1 MKTIGI
7 ITYHH
12 YYNYGT
18 MLQALALQ
26 EKVEQLGY
34 QAELIDFKQD
44 NSLSIYEMLKLRI
57 KRMPVYI
64 KERKKY
70 RALADSR
77 EKIKEKN
84 ELFEQ
89 FYKTYLHVGKKKY
102 TTTQQ
107 LMENPPVYDGYVVGS
122 DQTWNPFV
130 ANSPEAFFLPF
141 VENKSK
147 KGSYGPSLAV
157 KSLSD
162 EKEKE
167 YRKKLSNFSFLSC
180 REQDG
185 AQLLSRITQ
194 KEVKCV
200 LDPTLLLSA
209 KEWGKYCEF
218 EIPKEPYILVYFLG
232 EKSEHRR
239 AVEKIQKLTNW
250 KIISLPAAYLEM
262 ENNDYKKVWGGPKE
276 FLSLIRGAALIC
288 TDSFHGTMFSINFQR
303 NFFSFCKSSDSEESS
318 ENSRLYSALN
328 IFGLSNRIIHNM
340 DNLTAEDISIDY
352 KNVIPILEE
361 QRRDSIEY
369 LENMLFEMTKG

>member
-44 NSLSIYEMLKLRI
+44 NSLSRYEMLKLRI

-70 RALADSR
+70 RVLADSR

-167 YRKKLSNFSFLSC
+167 YRKKLSSFSFLSC

-209 KEWGKYCEF
+209 KEWGKYCEY

-352 KNVIPILEE
+352 KNVIPILKE
-361 QRRDSIEY
+361 QRRYSIEY

>member
-44 NSLSIYEMLKLRI
+44 NSLSRYEMLKLRI

-276 FLSLIRGAALIC
+276 FLSLIRWAALIC

>member
-44 NSLSIYEMLKLRI
+44 NSLSRYEMLKLRI

-369 LENMLFEMTKG
+369 FENMLFEMTKG

>member
-44 NSLSIYEMLKLRI
+44 NSLSRYEMFKLRI

-70 RALADSR
+70 RVLADSR

-167 YRKKLSNFSFLSC
+167 YRKKLSSFSFLSC

-209 KEWGKYCEF
+209 KEWGKYCEY

-239 AVEKIQKLTNW
+239 VVEKIQKLTNW

-276 FLSLIRGAALIC
+276 FLSLIKGAALIC

-361 QRRDSIEY
+361 QRRYSIEY

>member
-26 EKVEQLGY
+26 KKVEQLGY

-44 NSLSIYEMLKLRI
+44 NSLSRCEMLKLRMR
-57 KRMPVYI
+57 RMPVYI

-70 RALADSR
+70 QVLAESR
-77 EKIKEKN
+77 GKIKDKN
-84 ELFEQ
+84 DLFEN
-89 FYKTYLHVGKKKY
+89 FYEEYLHVGKKKY

-107 LMENPPVYDGYVVGS
+107 LIENPPVYDGYVVGS
-122 DQTWNPFV
+122 DQTWNPYV

-147 KGSYGPSLAV
+147 KGSYGPSLAIRT
-157 KSLSD
+157 LSD
-162 EKEKE
+162 KKEKE
-167 YRKKLSNFSFLSC
+167 YRKKLSSFAFLSC

-200 LDPTLLLSA
+200 LDPTLLLSD
-209 KEWGKYCEF
+209 KEWGKYCKY
-218 EIPKEPYILVYFLG
+218 EIPKEPYILIYFLG
-232 EKSEHRR
+232 EKLEHRK
-239 AVEKIQKLTNW
+239 AVEKLHKITNW
-250 KIISLPAAYLEM
+250 KIVSLPVSYLEM
-262 ENNDYKKVWGGPKE
+262 GNNDCKKVWGGPSE

-288 TDSFHGTMFSINFQR
+288 TDSFHGTMFSINFQK
-303 NFFSFCKSSDSEESS
+303 NFFAFCKSSDSEEAS

-328 IFGLSNRIIHNM
+328 IFGLSNRIIHNI
-340 DNLTAEDISIDY
+340 DNLTEKDISIDY
-352 KNVIPILEE
+352 KSVIPILEE

>member
-26 EKVEQLGY
+26 EKEEQLGY

-44 NSLSIYEMLKLRI
+44 NSLSRYEMLKLRI

-200 LDPTLLLSA
+200 LDPTMLLSA

-276 FLSLIRGAALIC
+276 FLSLIRVAALIC

>member
-44 NSLSIYEMLKLRI
+44 NSLSRYEMLKLRI

-250 KIISLPAAYLEM
+250 KIISLPEAYLEM

>member
-44 NSLSIYEMLKLRI
+44 NSLSRYEMLKLRI

-77 EKIKEKN
+77 EKINEKN

-218 EIPKEPYILVYFLG
+218 EIPKEPYLVYFLG

>member
-44 NSLSIYEMLKLRI
+44 NSLSRYEMLKLRI

-185 AQLLSRITQ
+185 AQWI
-194 KEVKCV
+194 
-200 LDPTLLLSA
+200 
-209 KEWGKYCEF
+209 
-218 EIPKEPYILVYFLG
+218 YI
-232 EKSEHRR
+232 
-239 AVEKIQKLTNW
+239 
-250 KIISLPAAYLEM
+250 
-262 ENNDYKKVWGGPKE
+262 D
-276 FLSLIRGAALIC
+276 C
-288 TDSFHGTMFSINFQR
+288 TGDS
-303 NFFSFCKSSDSEESS
+303 D
-318 ENSRLYSALN
+318 
-328 IFGLSNRIIHNM
+328 
-340 DNLTAEDISIDY
+340 
-352 KNVIPILEE
+352 
-361 QRRDSIEY
+361 DSIY
-369 LENMLFEMTKG
+369 NHLDWKKNDCGCACNQSVGDRRRPSGTDGICR

>member
-1 MKTIGI
+1 
-7 ITYHH
+7 
-12 YYNYGT
+12 
-18 MLQALALQ
+18 
-26 EKVEQLGY
+26 
-34 QAELIDFKQD
+34 
-44 NSLSIYEMLKLRI
+44 
-57 KRMPVYI
+57 
-64 KERKKY
+64 
-70 RALADSR
+70 
-77 EKIKEKN
+77 
-84 ELFEQ
+84 
-89 FYKTYLHVGKKKY
+89 
-102 TTTQQ
+102 
-107 LMENPPVYDGYVVGS
+107 MENPPVYDGYVVGS

>member
-44 NSLSIYEMLKLRI
+44 NSLSRYEMLKLRI

-250 KIISLPAAYLEM
+250 KTISLPAAYLEM
-262 ENNDYKKVWGGPKE
+262 ENNDYKKVWGGPKG

>member
-44 NSLSIYEMLKLRI
+44 NSLSRYEMLKLRI

-218 EIPKEPYILVYFLG
+218 EIPKEPYFLG

>member
-18 MLQALALQ
+18 MLQAFALQ

-44 NSLSIYEMLKLRI
+44 NSLSRYEMLKLRI

>member
-44 NSLSIYEMLKLRI
+44 NSLSRYEMLKLRI

-70 RALADSR
+70 RVLADSR

-89 FYKTYLHVGKKKY
+89 FYKTYLHIGKKKY

-107 LMENPPVYDGYVVGS
+107 LMENPPIYDGYVVGS

-141 VENKSK
+141 VENKLK

-167 YRKKLSNFSFLSC
+167 YRKKLSSFSFLSC

-209 KEWGKYCEF
+209 EEWEKYCEY

-276 FLSLIRGAALIC
+276 FLSLIRRAALIC

-361 QRRDSIEY
+361 QRRYSIEY

>member
-44 NSLSIYEMLKLRI
+44 NSLSRYEMLKLRI

-70 RALADSR
+70 RVLADSR

-89 FYKTYLHVGKKKY
+89 FYKTYLHIGKKKY

>member
-44 NSLSIYEMLKLRI
+44 NSLSRYEMLKLRI

-70 RALADSR
+70 RVLADSR

-89 FYKTYLHVGKKKY
+89 FYKTYLHIGKKKY

-107 LMENPPVYDGYVVGS
+107 LMENPPIYDGYVVGS

>member
-12 YYNYGT
+12 YCNYGT

-44 NSLSIYEMLKLRI
+44 NSLSRYEMLKLRI

-262 ENNDYKKVWGGPKE
+262 ENNDYKKGWGGPKE
-276 FLSLIRGAALIC
+276 FLSSIRGAALIC

>member
-44 NSLSIYEMLKLRI
+44 NSLSRYEMLKLRI

-70 RALADSR
+70 RVLADSR

-89 FYKTYLHVGKKKY
+89 FYKIYLHIGKKKY

-107 LMENPPVYDGYVVGS
+107 LMENPPIYDGYVVGS

-141 VENKSK
+141 VENKLK

-167 YRKKLSNFSFLSC
+167 YRKKLSSFSFLSC

-209 KEWGKYCEF
+209 EEWEKYCEY

-276 FLSLIRGAALIC
+276 FLSLIRRAALIC

-361 QRRDSIEY
+361 QRRYSIEY

>member
-44 NSLSIYEMLKLRI
+44 NSLSRYEMLKLRI

-70 RALADSR
+70 RVLADSR

-89 FYKTYLHVGKKKY
+89 FYKTYLHIGKKKY
-102 TTTQQ
+102 TTTLQ

-130 ANSPEAFFLPF
+130 ANSPEAFFFPF
-141 VENKSK
+141 VENKLK

-167 YRKKLSNFSFLSC
+167 YRKKKRPKIKARCHGMHYSRMLTEVLSVSSISTILLCPRSGLTLNWYVPGFKLSN
-180 REQDG
+180 
-185 AQLLSRITQ
+185 
-194 KEVKCV
+194 
-200 LDPTLLLSA
+200 
-209 KEWGKYCEF
+209 
-218 EIPKEPYILVYFLG
+218 
-232 EKSEHRR
+232 
-239 AVEKIQKLTNW
+239 
-250 KIISLPAAYLEM
+250 
-262 ENNDYKKVWGGPKE
+262 
-276 FLSLIRGAALIC
+276 
-288 TDSFHGTMFSINFQR
+288 
-303 NFFSFCKSSDSEESS
+303 
-318 ENSRLYSALN
+318 LN
-328 IFGLSNRIIHNM
+328 
-340 DNLTAEDISIDY
+340 
-352 KNVIPILEE
+352 
-361 QRRDSIEY
+361 
-369 LENMLFEMTKG
+369 

>member
-44 NSLSIYEMLKLRI
+44 NSLSRYEMLKLRI

-352 KNVIPILEE
+352 KNVTPILEE

>member
-44 NSLSIYEMLKLRI
+44 NSLSRYEMLKLRI

-218 EIPKEPYILVYFLG
+218 EIPKELYILVYFLG

>member
-44 NSLSIYEMLKLRI
+44 NSLSRCEMLKLRI

>member
-44 NSLSIYEMLKLRI
+44 NSLSRYEMLKLRI

-209 KEWGKYCEF
+209 KEWGKYYEF

-239 AVEKIQKLTNW
+239 AVEKIQTLTTW

>member
-44 NSLSIYEMLKLRI
+44 NSLSRYEMFKLRI

-70 RALADSR
+70 RVLADSR

-209 KEWGKYCEF
+209 KEWGKYCEY

>member
-1 MKTIGI
+1 M
-7 ITYHH
+7 
-12 YYNYGT
+12 
-18 MLQALALQ
+18 
-26 EKVEQLGY
+26 
-34 QAELIDFKQD
+34 
-44 NSLSIYEMLKLRI
+44 
-57 KRMPVYI
+57 
-64 KERKKY
+64 
-70 RALADSR
+70 
-77 EKIKEKN
+77 
-84 ELFEQ
+84 
-89 FYKTYLHVGKKKY
+89 
-102 TTTQQ
+102 
-107 LMENPPVYDGYVVGS
+107 
-122 DQTWNPFV
+122 
-130 ANSPEAFFLPF
+130 
-141 VENKSK
+141 
-147 KGSYGPSLAV
+147 
-157 KSLSD
+157 
-162 EKEKE
+162 
-167 YRKKLSNFSFLSC
+167 
-180 REQDG
+180 
-185 AQLLSRITQ
+185 
-194 KEVKCV
+194 
-200 LDPTLLLSA
+200 
-209 KEWGKYCEF
+209 
-218 EIPKEPYILVYFLG
+218 VYFLG